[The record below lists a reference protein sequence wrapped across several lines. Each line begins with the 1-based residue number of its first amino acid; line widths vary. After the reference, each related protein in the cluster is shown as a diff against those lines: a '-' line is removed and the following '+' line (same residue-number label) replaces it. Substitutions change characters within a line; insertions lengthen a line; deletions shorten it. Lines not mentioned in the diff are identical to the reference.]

1 MKKQFIL
8 HEDGCHG
15 WLEVSY
21 KDITD
26 LNIQNE
32 ISDWSYINRTTE
44 KIYSKLYDSAGYLMT
59 NHSDLP
65 KTIGK
70 IKLRLNKKEIAKLS
84 NILWYIAHSELWKDN
99 NG

>member
-1 MKKQFIL
+1 MDKELK
-8 HEDGCHG
+8 
-15 WLEVSY
+15 
-21 KDITD
+21 
-26 LNIQNE
+26 
-32 ISDWSYINRTTE
+32 E
-44 KIYSKLYDSAGYLMT
+44 KIYSKLYDSVGYLMT

-70 IKLRLNKKEIAKLS
+70 IKLRLNKKEIDKLS